1 MKRHWYA
8 WAMVSPVVIVTGVLV
23 GYPLVRGVY
32 LSFTDARESNV
43 GRTIGANVIPD
54 RFHFVGLDN
63 YVDTLTSGLFGG
75 RLGWTIV
82 WTVACVG
89 LHYGIGLGLAMLLNR
104 PMRLRGLYRVLL
116 ILPWAVPPFVSA
128 FAWRYLY
135 NSRYGVFNAMLDG
148 LGLPRIGWLDE
159 PLTAKIAVI
168 GVNVWLGVPFMM
180 LAMLGG
186 LQSIPKELHE
196 AAEVDGANAW
206 QRFVNI
212 TLPGLRSVSNTVILL
227 GTIWTFNMFAVIF
240 LVTRGGPGDSTE
252 ILVTYAY
259 RQAFEGLRDYSGS
272 ATWGVLILLILV
284 LMAVVYSRSLR
295 KQGEVW

>member
-8 WAMVSPVVIVTGVLV
+8 WAMVAPVVIVTGVLV

-54 RFHFVGLDN
+54 RFQFVGLDN
-63 YVDTLTSGLFGG
+63 YVTTLTGGLFGG
-75 RLGWTIV
+75 RLGWTII

-159 PLTAKIAVI
+159 PLAAKIAVI

-180 LAMLGG
+180 LALLGG

>member
-1 MKRHWYA
+1 
-8 WAMVSPVVIVTGVLV
+8 MVAPVVVVTGVLV

-54 RFHFVGLDN
+54 RFHFTGLDN
-63 YVDTLTSGLFGG
+63 YVQALTGGLFGG

-135 NSRYGVFNAMLDG
+135 NGRYGVLNAMLQG
-148 LGLPRIGWLDE
+148 AGLPRIGWLDE
-159 PLTAKIAVI
+159 PLAAKIAVI

-180 LAMLGG
+180 LALLGG

-196 AAEVDGANAW
+196 AAMVDGASAW

-212 TLPGLRSVSNTVILL
+212 TIPGLRSVSSTVILL

-259 RQAFEGLRDYSGS
+259 RQAFEGVRDYSGS

-295 KQGEVW
+295 RKGEIW

>member
-8 WAMVSPVVIVTGVLV
+8 WAMVAPVVIVTGVLV

-32 LSFTDARESNV
+32 LSFTDARESNM

-63 YVDTLTSGLFGG
+63 YVDTLTGGLFGG

-159 PLTAKIAVI
+159 PLAAKIAVI

-180 LAMLGG
+180 LALLGG